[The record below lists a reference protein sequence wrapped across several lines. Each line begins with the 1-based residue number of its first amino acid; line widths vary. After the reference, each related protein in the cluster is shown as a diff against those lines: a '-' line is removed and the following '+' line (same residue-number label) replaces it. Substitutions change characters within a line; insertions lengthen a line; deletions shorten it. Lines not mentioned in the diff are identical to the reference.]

1 MLARPSAP
9 RLIPATGQH
18 MEPQATQM
26 RPSRNPVART
36 LAVVGLVAAAI
47 VLVVVV
53 SGSMGGSGGNAGSG
67 QHAGRAGHGKPK
79 SKYYV
84 VKPGDTFGGIAAKEG
99 VPILRLQKLNPKL
112 DTQLLPQKGCVDLV
126 PDGCK
131 VLANGG

>member
-1 MLARPSAP
+1 
-9 RLIPATGQH
+9 

-26 RPSRNPVART
+26 RPSRSPLART
-36 LAVVGLVAAAI
+36 LAVIALLAAAI

-53 SGSMGGSGGNAGSG
+53 SGSIGGSGGGGSTR
-67 QHAGRAGHGKPK
+67 QHAGPAHGKPT

-84 VKPGDTFGGIAAKEG
+84 VQPGDTFGGIAAKEG
-99 VPILRLQKLNPKL
+99 VPIGRLEKLNPKL

>member
-1 MLARPSAP
+1 
-9 RLIPATGQH
+9 

-36 LAVVGLVAAAI
+36 LAVIALLAAAI

-53 SGSMGGSGGNAGSG
+53 SGSIGSGGGG
-67 QHAGRAGHGKPK
+67 TRQHAGPARGKPT

-84 VKPGDTFGGIAAKEG
+84 VQPGDTFGGIAAKEG
-99 VPILRLQKLNPKL
+99 VPIGRLEKLNPKL

>member
-1 MLARPSAP
+1 
-9 RLIPATGQH
+9 

-36 LAVVGLVAAAI
+36 LAVIALLAAAI

-53 SGSMGGSGGNAGSG
+53 SGSIGSGGGG
-67 QHAGRAGHGKPK
+67 TRQHAGPAQGKPT

-84 VKPGDTFGGIAAKEG
+84 VQPGDTFGGIAAKEG
-99 VPILRLQKLNPKL
+99 VPIGRLEKLNPKL